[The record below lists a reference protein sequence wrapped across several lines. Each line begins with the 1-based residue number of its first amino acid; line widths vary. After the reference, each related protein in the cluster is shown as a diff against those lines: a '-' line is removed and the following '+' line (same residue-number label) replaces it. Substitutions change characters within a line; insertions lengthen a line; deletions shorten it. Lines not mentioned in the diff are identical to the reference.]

1 MTLSR
6 VRMKC
11 SDFRKGEFIMKKI
24 ITLILVGCMALSIG
38 GCATEDAA
46 DSLND
51 TINTLNT
58 SDSKEVMEIKNG
70 YLPISDQVTVGEALD
85 SFLLNPKWQY
95 FVSTDN
101 YQVVQCTGECLYN
114 DKSVEAKIQFLSY
127 DDGTFELHTVALND
141 IEQDE
146 SLIIE
151 FFVKAYEDAGAT
163 DLYDDG
169 GEDELKGSST
179 ATSHTN
185 NNNSTSTPQ
194 NTQVSTQ
201 TNTQT
206 NNNNS
211 VSTPPPYGDIGD
223 VGVISTDGYD
233 LDQYYITDTL
243 LDRLSQDEVRT
254 LLNAMYAHYGY
265 TFTTEQYAQFF
276 SSKPWYSSRGTS
288 MSDCE
293 SMFNDYER
301 KNKETI
307 TDYESRKGWR

>member
-38 GCATEDAA
+38 GFATEDAA

-185 NNNSTSTPQ
+185 NNNSTSTP
-194 NTQVSTQ
+194 
-201 TNTQT
+201 
-206 NNNNS
+206 
-211 VSTPPPYGDIGD
+211 PPYGDIGD

>member
-1 MTLSR
+1 
-6 VRMKC
+6 
-11 SDFRKGEFIMKKI
+11 
-24 ITLILVGCMALSIG
+24 MALSIG

-185 NNNSTSTPQ
+185 NNNSTSTP
-194 NTQVSTQ
+194 
-201 TNTQT
+201 
-206 NNNNS
+206 
-211 VSTPPPYGDIGD
+211 PPYGDIGD

-233 LDQYYITDTL
+233 LDQYYVTDTL

-265 TFTTEQYAQFF
+265 TFTTEKYAQFF

-307 TDYESRKGWR
+307 TAYESRKGWR

>member
-38 GCATEDAA
+38 GCATEDVA

-114 DKSVEAKIQFLSY
+114 DKSVEAKIQLLSY

-185 NNNSTSTPQ
+185 NNNSTSTP
-194 NTQVSTQ
+194 
-201 TNTQT
+201 
-206 NNNNS
+206 
-211 VSTPPPYGDIGD
+211 PPYGDIGD

-233 LDQYYITDTL
+233 LDQYYVTDTL
-243 LDRLSQDEVRT
+243 LDRLSQDEVRI
-254 LLNAMYAHYGY
+254 LLNALYAHYGY
-265 TFTTEQYAQFF
+265 TFTTEKYAQFF
-276 SSKPWYSSRGTS
+276 SSKTWYSSRGTS

-307 TDYESRKGWR
+307 TAYETRKGWR

>member
-70 YLPISDQVTVGEALD
+70 YLPISDQVTVGEALY

-169 GEDELKGSST
+169 GEDELK
-179 ATSHTN
+179 
-185 NNNSTSTPQ
+185 
-194 NTQVSTQ
+194 
-201 TNTQT
+201 
-206 NNNNS
+206 
-211 VSTPPPYGDIGD
+211 
-223 VGVISTDGYD
+223 
-233 LDQYYITDTL
+233 
-243 LDRLSQDEVRT
+243 DRK
-254 LLNAMYAHYGY
+254 AHV
-265 TFTTEQYAQFF
+265 
-276 SSKPWYSSRGTS
+276 
-288 MSDCE
+288 
-293 SMFNDYER
+293 
-301 KNKETI
+301 
-307 TDYESRKGWR
+307 